1 MKSFKLAIV
10 TVVTEKPAK
19 INRLMIESCEI
30 DIIIDYSMRPL
41 DIASNHFKHHTVGLE
56 STQSL

>member
-10 TVVTEKPAK
+10 TVVTEKLDE

-30 DIIIDYSMRPL
+30 DIIIDYSMQPF
-41 DIASNHFKHHTVGLE
+41 DIAPNHFE
-56 STQSL
+56 